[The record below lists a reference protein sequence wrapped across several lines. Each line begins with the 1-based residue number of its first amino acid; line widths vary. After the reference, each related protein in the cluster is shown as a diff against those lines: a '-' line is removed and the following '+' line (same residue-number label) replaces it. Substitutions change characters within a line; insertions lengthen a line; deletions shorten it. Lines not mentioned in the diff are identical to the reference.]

1 MATRK
6 KDNIRFFTAEQA
18 RKLLLESESQSSESD
33 GEDSFS
39 DDSQTK
45 CTVVRGK
52 NTDNDSS
59 ILQVFTEVMGNL
71 LKNYGILWMDARYSE
86 PLCLSS
92 VSRPYLKF
100 FVLMTKKPEKRD
112 LGETE
117 EIDWRQYVTYLN
129 RG

>member
-18 RKLLLESESQSSESD
+18 RKLILESESQSSESD

-52 NTDNDSS
+52 VPIMTAVVKKILPKTTLVTRSS
-59 ILQVFTEVMGNL
+59 CNGPM
-71 LKNYGILWMDARYSE
+71 MDPR
-86 PLCLSS
+86 
-92 VSRPYLKF
+92 KIQM
-100 FVLMTKKPEKRD
+100 MT
-112 LGETE
+112 
-117 EIDWRQYVTYLN
+117 
-129 RG
+129 